1 MLGKAISF
9 AFRNSIYNANTTG
22 SPLKYYTPSLIKT
35 LPLPLSLKQHILF
48 WQEGGGGYKMWENM
62 LIYLIE
68 LSISGILIWS
78 MTNPLLFN
86 SYETQE
92 TFVKYVA

>member
-1 MLGKAISF
+1 
-9 AFRNSIYNANTTG
+9 
-22 SPLKYYTPSLIKT
+22 
-35 LPLPLSLKQHILF
+35 
-48 WQEGGGGYKMWENM
+48 MWENM